1 MVLPR
6 FQFICPFIFLLSVAS
21 KSWWLGAEVV
31 LFNWYCFIGFNL
43 LIWSRSF
50 GVRVEARSTL
60 RNYGWNCESHEVN
73 EEQ

>member
-1 MVLPR
+1 M
-6 FQFICPFIFLLSVAS
+6 AE
-21 KSWWLGAEVV
+21 AEVV
-31 LFNWYCFIGFNL
+31 LSNCYCFIGFNL